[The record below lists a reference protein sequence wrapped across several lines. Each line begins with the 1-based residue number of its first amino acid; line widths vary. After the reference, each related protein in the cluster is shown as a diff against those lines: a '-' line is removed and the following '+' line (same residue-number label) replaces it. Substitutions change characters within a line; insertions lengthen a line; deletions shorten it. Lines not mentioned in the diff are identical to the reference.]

1 MEQETDTKEV
11 AYLDVTVHE
20 DGKCFIEIADN
31 GELAKIIAKAMVQDD
46 NLLGL
51 LAEAYIIYQEKI
63 GSSETPKFKN

>member
-1 MEQETDTKEV
+1 MEEKDTKDV
-11 AYLDVTVHE
+11 AYLDITVRE

-51 LAEAYIIYQEKI
+51 LAEAYILYQDRI
-63 GSSETPKFKN
+63 GMGENPKFKN

>member
-1 MEQETDTKEV
+1 MEERNTKEV

-31 GELAKIIAKAMVQDD
+31 GELAKIIAKAMVKDD

-51 LAEAYIIYQEKI
+51 LAEAYILYQDKI
-63 GSSETPKFKN
+63 GMGESPKFKN

>member
-1 MEQETDTKEV
+1 MEERNTKEV

-31 GELAKIIAKAMVQDD
+31 GELAKIIAKAMVKDD

-51 LAEAYIIYQEKI
+51 LAEAYILYQDKI
-63 GSSETPKFKN
+63 GMGENPKFKN

>member
-1 MEQETDTKEV
+1 MEERSTKEV
-11 AYLDVTVHE
+11 AYLDVTIHE

-31 GELAKIIAKAMVQDD
+31 GELAKIIAKAMVKDD

-63 GSSETPKFKN
+63 GLADNPKIKN

>member
-1 MEQETDTKEV
+1 MEERSTNEV
-11 AYLDVTVHE
+11 AYLDVTVHK

-31 GELAKIIAKAMVQDD
+31 GELAKIIAKAMVKDD

-63 GSSETPKFKN
+63 GLADNPKIKN

>member
-1 MEQETDTKEV
+1 MEERSTKEV

-31 GELAKIIAKAMVQDD
+31 GELAKIIAKAMVKDD

-63 GSSETPKFKN
+63 GLADNPKIKN

>member
-1 MEQETDTKEV
+1 MDREENTKEV

-51 LAEAYIIYQEKI
+51 LAEAYIIYQDKM
-63 GSSETPKFKN
+63 GMTQDLKTKN